1 MIMSTALSTSFH
13 LNFQTVGWAVPTDR
27 VSRHQRPLAGFQLID
42 SEENMKAFANLLI
55 ALMVTVLE
63 IFDIAAQEQIP
74 KTNVEIR
81 QWYNEQ
87 IAVVP

>member
-1 MIMSTALSTSFH
+1 
-13 LNFQTVGWAVPTDR
+13 
-27 VSRHQRPLAGFQLID
+27 
-42 SEENMKAFANLLI
+42 MKAFANLLI

-74 KTNVEIR
+74 KTNAEIR

-87 IAVVP
+87 ICSSSITE